1 MAKLV
6 LGYWDLRG
14 RGEALRCVL
23 EYLGVEYE
31 DKRYKLS
38 GEPPNIDGS
47 SWFGVKAQMNL
58 DLPNLPYIIDGDVRM
73 TQAWAILKYLARK
86 HTILF
91 PKTEEEIR
99 SCDMLEEVGRDLA
112 LPFYTLCYNHE
123 DFDEAKKK
131 YFGET
136 LPKLLDLLEKFL
148 GSSNWM
154 IGDKMTYVDFFFC
167 EVLDD
172 IQLMTSDC
180 LDKHQGIKKYVERFY
195 ALDKIV
201 AYRQSDRFKK
211 WPIVA
216 PFAKWGGKC
225 ED

>member
-1 MAKLV
+1 MSNSFTRLIV
-6 LGYWDLRG
+6 TGNNRC

-38 GEPPNIDGS
+38 GKPPNTDGS

-73 TQAWAILKYLARK
+73 TQAWAILKYLVRK
-86 HTILF
+86 HAILF

-99 SCDMLEEVGRDLA
+99 NCDMLEEVGRDLA
-112 LPFYTLCYNHE
+112 MPFYTFCYNHD

-136 LPKLLDLLEKFL
+136 LPKLLD
-148 GSSNWM
+148 
-154 IGDKMTYVDFFFC
+154 
-167 EVLDD
+167 
-172 IQLMTSDC
+172 
-180 LDKHQGIKKYVERFY
+180 
-195 ALDKIV
+195 
-201 AYRQSDRFKK
+201 
-211 WPIVA
+211 
-216 PFAKWGGKC
+216 
-225 ED
+225 